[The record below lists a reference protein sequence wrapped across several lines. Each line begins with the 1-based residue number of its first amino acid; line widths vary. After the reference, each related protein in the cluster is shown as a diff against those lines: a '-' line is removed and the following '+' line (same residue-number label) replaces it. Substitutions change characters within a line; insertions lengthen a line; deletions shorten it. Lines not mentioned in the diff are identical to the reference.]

1 MQARLFSIFRL
12 SWPLFARGI
21 FWVGFYGVILISW
34 VLLIKM
40 NASPLPGMTAAE
52 YWAALC
58 VSAGSSNPSLIFSMW
73 ALMSAAMMLPTFVP
87 AARVFGDLGS
97 MDATSA
103 GSMTALALGYL
114 SAWLIFASAAT
125 TLQILL
131 ARAGALSDAGQLLN
145 PWITAILLG
154 ISGGYQFSAS
164 KMACLSKCR
173 HPLLFFM
180 EYWKPGYWPAFSMGV
195 RLGLWCIGCCWLLM
209 LIGFIGGAMNVLWM
223 GAATIFMVF
232 EKLPEFG
239 RFVTKPL
246 GVILIG
252 AALIKFVILMTVG
265 GQL

>member
-97 MDATSA
+97 VDATSA

-131 ARAGALSDAGQLLN
+131 ARAGALSDAG
-145 PWITAILLG
+145 
-154 ISGGYQFSAS
+154 
-164 KMACLSKCR
+164 
-173 HPLLFFM
+173 PLF
-180 EYWKPGYWPAFSMGV
+180 KPRAALV
-195 RLGLWCIGCCWLLM
+195 RLLRCVLPSPLRFPLRIASRKKVVLS
-209 LIGFIGGAMNVLWM
+209 NVLADLETTM
-223 GAATIFMVF
+223 RI
-232 EKLPEFG
+232 
-239 RFVTKPL
+239 
-246 GVILIG
+246 
-252 AALIKFVILMTVG
+252 
-265 GQL
+265 